1 MTARALRDVLVE
13 LAIALG
19 LLALGIFVAVV
30 ASRMPATGG
39 FSGVGPAAM
48 PSIVATGLII
58 TGLWL
63 LAESLSGGW
72 RQREA
77 EPQARGEHAFFLPG
91 FAWVSAGLFG
101 QMALIHN
108 GGFVLAATWLFTCVA
123 RGFGSTRPL
132 RDAAIGLLM
141 SLAIFAFFVHL
152 LNVNLPAGWLKPL
165 LGAAGI

>member
-1 MTARALRDVLVE
+1 MAIGRLRGAWVE
-13 LAIALG
+13 LAISVA
-19 LLALGIFVAVV
+19 LLALGVFVGVV

-58 TGLWL
+58 VGLWL
-63 LAESLSGGW
+63 TAERVSGGW
-72 RQREA
+72 RQA
-77 EPQARGEHAFFLPG
+77 EGPPESRGEHAFFAPG

-101 QMALIHN
+101 QMALIGL
-108 GGFVLAATWLFTCVA
+108 GGFVVAATVLFVCVA
-123 RGFGSTRPL
+123 RGFGSARPL
-132 RDAAIGLLM
+132 RDAGIGAAM
-141 SLAIFAFFVHL
+141 SLAIFYFFVHF